1 MMVEINLH
9 VSCQIFWEYEMKLCI
24 NVEDYLENNNEIN
37 NNNGCCDHCQ
47 SPTFL
52 RLERYLCDSMISH
65 IHEDL
70 ALKGDDEKILKLSDI
85 SSKFHIHGETTNSI
99 LNGNNLIYICSH
111 C

>member
-1 MMVEINLH
+1 MEEINLH
-9 VSCQIFWEYEMKLCI
+9 VSCQVFWEYTMKI
-24 NVEDYLENNNEIN
+24 SVSREDYIENNNIPEI
-37 NNNGCCDHCQ
+37 NNGCCDHCQ

-52 RLERYLCDSMISH
+52 RLERFLCDSMISH

-85 SSKFHIHGETTNSI
+85 SGKFHIHGQTTNSI
-99 LNGNNLIYICSH
+99 LNSNNNPIYICSH